1 MDEVMTMPSA
11 EDAAQLK
18 VTLSQCITEID
29 RLREL
34 MRQDDIEIDRSRT
47 RTRALLREIDEIMKP
62 PGRKA
67 A

>member
-34 MRQDDIEIDRSRT
+34 MRQDDIKIDRSRT
-47 RTRALLREIDEIMKP
+47 QTPRSSEGDR
-62 PGRKA
+62 
-67 A
+67 

>member
-1 MDEVMTMPSA
+1 MDEVLTMPSA
-11 EDAAQLK
+11 EDAALLK

-34 MRQDDIEIDRSRT
+34 MHQDDIKIDRSRT
-47 RTRALLREIDEIMKP
+47 RTRVLLREIDEIMKP
-62 PGRKA
+62 PERKA